1 MTIADPIQGPQEPET
16 EAPVLIPIDEV
27 ARRLGVE
34 VRHVRR
40 LVYEGRIPYIKWGHL
55 LRFDPKEIQ
64 EWVDQYRHR
73 PRRGA

>member
-1 MTIADPIQGPQEPET
+1 MIADQIQGPPQPET
-16 EAPVLIPIDEV
+16 EAPVLIAIDAV
-27 ARRLGVE
+27 ARQLGVE

-55 LRFDPKEIQ
+55 LRFDPREIQ

-73 PRRGA
+73 PRRSS